1 MAQRQLLPQP
11 GPFLYS
17 NGAGEAVLIREIIA
31 EVYPWESRVAIVEDG
46 RLAEVF
52 WADQNE
58 SVGNIYKARVKDI
71 IPGLSCAFVDIGLAK
86 NAFLYAG
93 DIITPGKKR
102 GGQVFDLLKSGQD
115 IMVQVKK
122 EAFSEKGARVTGNIT
137 IPGHFLVL
145 LPYQGEVSIS
155 RKITDSKRREYLRS
169 VVENYKPGDFGVI
182 VRTACQE
189 ADDDEIL
196 AELDELLKVWEEINQ
211 RYQRM
216 KTPSLIYEDIDVL
229 ERTLRDYLDVEIQ
242 RVILN
247 NERLKER
254 VLAYMQHKA
263 AVCRGVVFEVGDLF
277 EKYGLEKDIRRALR
291 RKIWLK
297 NGGYLIVDETEAMT
311 VFDVNSGKF
320 TGKDDFEDTVYRIN
334 LEAAMEI
341 PRQLRLRC
349 LGGIILIDFIDMK
362 NKNNQ
367 DEIVET
373 LKRELAKDK
382 AHTRIIG
389 MTGLGFLEM
398 TRKKSRYG
406 ISEIFTDECT
416 RCNGKGRTINL
427 PAIACEIKRKLVNM
441 DYIQQ
446 DTLICE
452 AHPDLIEVMK
462 NDEKGLAYIERR
474 SGKKIR
480 LLSSGKMAPLDYK
493 LLGD

>member
-1 MAQRQLLPQP
+1 
-11 GPFLYS
+11 
-17 NGAGEAVLIREIIA
+17 
-31 EVYPWESRVAIVEDG
+31 VAIVEDG

-58 SVGNIYKARVKDI
+58 NVGNIYKARVKDI

-93 DIITPGKKR
+93 DIISPSRKR
-102 GGQVFDLLKSGQD
+102 GGHVFDLLKSGQD
-115 IMVQVKK
+115 ILVQVKK

-145 LPYQGEVSIS
+145 LPFQGEVSIS
-155 RKITDSKRREYLRS
+155 RKITDSKRREYLRNLVDS
-169 VVENYKPGDFGVI
+169 YKPAEFGCI
-182 VRTACQE
+182 LRTACLE

-196 AELDELLKVWEEINQ
+196 MELDELIKVWEEIGK

-229 ERTLRDYLDVEIQ
+229 ERTLRDYLDMEIH
-242 RVILN
+242 RIILN
-247 NERLKER
+247 NERLRER
-254 VLAYMQHKA
+254 VLNYLQNKTT
-263 AVCRGVVFEVGDLF
+263 VCNGVIYEPGDLF

-297 NGGYLIVDETEAMT
+297 NGGYLIIDETEAMT
-311 VFDVNSGKF
+311 VIDVNSGKY

-334 LEAAMEI
+334 LEASIEI

-362 NKNNQ
+362 NKQNQ
-367 DEIVET
+367 EEIVET

-406 ISEIFTDECT
+406 VSEIFTDECT
-416 RCNGKGRTINL
+416 RCNGRGRTVNL
-427 PAIACEIKRKLVNM
+427 QSVACEIKRKLVNM

-446 DTLICE
+446 DTLVCE
-452 AHPDLIEVMK
+452 AHPDLI
-462 NDEKGLAYIERR
+462 DEMSNEAGDIAYIEKH
-474 SGKKIR
+474 SGKKVK
-480 LLSSGKMAPLDYK
+480 LVKSDSLGPLEYI
-493 LLGD
+493 LRGQ